1 LRTKTKLSGPLAAE
15 RKARAASSGAASRR
29 RCSLELELEARQAGF
44 AAIAGVDEAG
54 RGCLFGPVFAAAVI
68 LDPDRPI
75 RGLNDS
81 KALAAARREELAVLI
96 RERAISFAV
105 ASATAA
111 EIDRINILQAS
122 RLAMRRAVEA
132 LPSPADFL
140 LVDAATVDLPLPQRA
155 IIHGDALSRSIAA
168 ASILA
173 KTSRDALLRE
183 LDLLYPGYGLA
194 SNKGYGAAEHMA
206 GLDRLGPTP
215 EHRMTYAPV
224 RDRAQRS
231 LFAEAGR

>member
-1 LRTKTKLSGPLAAE
+1 MDLE
-15 RKARAASSGAASRR
+15 REAS
-29 RCSLELELEARQAGF
+29 LAGF
-44 AAIAGVDEAG
+44 VAIAGVDEAG
-54 RGCLFGPVFAAAVI
+54 RGCLFGPVYAAAVI
-68 LDPDRPI
+68 LHPERPI
-75 RGLNDS
+75 PGLNDS
-81 KALAAARREELAVLI
+81 KALSAERREALAVLI
-96 RERAISFAV
+96 RDRASAYAV
-105 ASATAA
+105 AVATAA

-132 LPSPADFL
+132 LSVPADFL

-155 IIHGDALSRSIAA
+155 IIRGDALSRSIAA

-173 KTSRDALLRE
+173 KTSRDALLRD
-183 LDLLYPGYGLA
+183 LDLRYPGYGLA
-194 SNKGYGAAEHMA
+194 SNKGYGAPEHLA

-224 RDRAQRS
+224 RERAQRS

>member
-1 LRTKTKLSGPLAAE
+1 MPSTKCLFD
-15 RKARAASSGAASRR
+15 
-29 RCSLELELEARQAGF
+29 LEQLARQNGY

-54 RGCLFGPVFAAAVI
+54 RGCLFGPVYAAAVI
-68 LDPDRPI
+68 LDPGRPI
-75 RGLNDS
+75 DGLNDS
-81 KALAAARREELAVLI
+81 KQLDAETREALAVLI
-96 RERAISFAV
+96 RERAIAFAV
-105 ASATAA
+105 ATATAA

-132 LPSPADFL
+132 LTVPADYL
-140 LVDAATVDLPLPQRA
+140 LIDATTVDLPLPQQA

-173 KTSRDALLRE
+173 KTSRDARLRE
-183 LDLLYPGYGLA
+183 LDIVYPGYDLA
-194 SNKGYGAAEHMA
+194 GTKGYGAPLHLA

-224 RDRAQRS
+224 RARAQRS
-231 LFAEAGR
+231 LFTEAPR